1 MYMYNEKNFKHI
13 LHKQIDHLESSIGNT
28 DTIKNE
34 DILFEYHEECS
45 SLYVYCS
52 HRHLIFLLLLISM
65 LNKFLSHI
73 GRNIRIS
80 YCYLT
85 SCSGGTIVGGGG
97 EADPLAAQV
106 VLHHHNLIVASGEEW
121 SGDIQRFLRPSLH
134 KDHSF
139 E

>member
-1 MYMYNEKNFKHI
+1 MQSQMHI
-13 LHKQIDHLESSIGNT
+13 YSIVARLLTDLNMETDMARKDIWDSDTALESATEGQDSPPPPP
-28 DTIKNE
+28 
-34 DILFEYHEECS
+34 S
-45 SLYVYCS
+45 SDSQKPNQINLENAIMTLHAGV
-52 HRHLIFLLLLISM
+52 
-65 LNKFLSHI
+65 
-73 GRNIRIS
+73 RNR
-80 YCYLT
+80 
-85 SCSGGTIVGGGG
+85 GTIVGGGG